1 MVNLTSTWLNGCGGN
16 TPCAFYGGAI
26 HLSDRAV
33 VMMKDSTIS
42 GNTAVRHLR
51 FRSSCPEACNCLNAR
66 AISMLLVCIVQYL
79 TGACIAALSFLW
91 GSLVGLVG
99 CFVCWLGVW
108 LSLVGVLGWFGCR
121 VMSSK

>member
-1 MVNLTSTWLNGCGGN
+1 MVNLTSTWLNGCEVAR
-16 TPCAFYGGAI
+16 CAYYGGAI
-26 HLSDRAV
+26 LVSDRAV

-51 FRSSCPEACNCLNAR
+51 FRSSRPEACNCLNAR

-79 TGACIAALSFLW
+79 TAACIAALSFLW

-99 CFVCWLGVW
+99 WFVCWLGVRR
-108 LSLVGVLGWFGCR
+108 SLVGLLGWFGCR
-121 VMSSK
+121 IMSSM